1 MICPHSEDA
10 EGFLWLHL
18 ASHFRKDFNARN
30 RLGSPVL
37 ANDQLLQ
44 DPPGST
50 AALTSLGTAVTIATW
65 VLLIAIN
72 LWCLRK
78 LFEGESSS
86 KAEG

>member
-10 EGFLWLHL
+10 ECFLWLHL
-18 ASHFRKDFNARN
+18 ASHFLKDFNARD

-37 ANDQLLQ
+37 VNDPLLQ

-50 AALTSLGTAVTIATW
+50 VALTSMGTAVTIATW

-78 LFEGESSS
+78 LFAGESGTQ
-86 KAEG
+86 AEV